1 MALSIDSAT
10 ALGERV
16 RRAAGRLTRSDADA
30 SDDIAVEAP
39 FTGERIGT
47 VPAGDADDVREA
59 AERARAAQSAW
70 ADRPR
75 AERAEVL
82 LRFHDLVIEERDEL
96 LDLVQR
102 EGGKARMGALEEV
115 LDVATNARHYAVR
128 ADEYLAPERRK
139 GAFPGLT
146 KTTVHHHPI
155 GVVGVISPWNYPLTL
170 SVSDALPAL
179 LAGNAV
185 VCKPAETT
193 PFTALAIAD
202 LLVEAGLP
210 EDLFA
215 VVTGY
220 GPDTGPAL
228 VAESD
233 YVTFTGSGE
242 TGRIVAEQAGRQLT
256 DCSLELGGKN
266 PMLVLA
272 DADLDAAVEGALRG
286 SFTNAGQLCI
296 SFERIYVH
304 ESVHEEFLDRFVAAT
319 DDLQLGAAVGYG
331 YDVGSLASAD
341 QLEKV
346 SAHVEDARERGA
358 TIHCGGQAR
367 PDVGPYVF
375 EPTVLTDLPSD
386 ADAACEET
394 FGPVVRVES
403 VPDAETAVERA
414 NDSRYGLNAA
424 VYGDRERAADLAP
437 QIECGTVNVNDP
449 YVASWISVDAPMGG
463 MKESGIGR
471 RHGREGIERYTES
484 QTVAVQRGSTAVP
497 DWLPDRVYEAVV
509 ASGLK
514 LTRHLPGLR

>member
-1 MALSIDSAT
+1 MASLTDRGQG
-10 ALGERV
+10 LGDRV
-16 RRAAGRLTRSDADA
+16 RRAAARLTDDPGDADE
-30 SDDIAVEAP
+30 IAVEAP

-47 VPAGDADDVREA
+47 VPAGDGDDVREA
-59 AERARAAQSAW
+59 VERARAAQSAW

-75 AERAEVL
+75 EERAAVL
-82 LRFHDLVIEERDEL
+82 LRFHDLVLEERDEL

-102 EGGKARMGALEEV
+102 EGGKARMDALEEV

-146 KTTVHHHPI
+146 KTTVHHHPV

-193 PFTALAIAD
+193 PFTALAVAD
-202 LLVEAGLP
+202 LLYEAGLP

-228 VAESD
+228 VEASD

-242 TGRIVAEQAGRQLT
+242 TGRIVAEQAGRHLT

-266 PMLVLA
+266 PMLVLES
-272 DADLDAAVEGALRG
+272 ADLDAAVEGALRG

-296 SFERIYVH
+296 SFERIYVQ
-304 ESVHEEFLDRFVAAT
+304 ESVHDEFRERFVAAAEA
-319 DDLQLGAAVGYG
+319 LELGAAVGYG

-341 QLEKV
+341 QLAKV
-346 SAHVEDARERGA
+346 RGHVDDARERGA
-358 TIHCGGQAR
+358 TVHCGGSAR
-367 PDVGPYVF
+367 PDVGPYVY

-386 ADAACEET
+386 ADAAREET

-403 VPDAETAVERA
+403 VPDAETAIERA

-424 VYGDRERAADLAP
+424 IYGDRERAAELAP
-437 QIECGTVNVNDP
+437 RVECGTVNVNDP

-484 QTVAVQRGSTAVP
+484 QTVAVQRTSTAAP
-497 DWLPDRVYEAVV
+497 DWLPDRVYEAI
-509 ASGLK
+509 AARGLK
-514 LTRHLPGLR
+514 LTRHVPGLR